1 MGGTNPDKD
10 AGNGVIMRLSPVP
23 VYWSNDLEKAFIMTR
38 LQTSTTHNVQET
50 LDGSTLMTFMIWHGI
65 NGKNKTEIFEMIET
79 CPDLKHLEIIELTK
93 SNAKWRTKTANE
105 IRTLPGRCLWTLEAA
120 MWSVWN
126 KDNFKDAVVK
136 SVWLGGDCDTVGFRS
151 NCRINLWS
159 KNDFI
164 KLDK

>member
-23 VYWSNDLEKAFIMTR
+23 VYWSNDLEKALIMTR

-65 NGKNKTEIFEMIET
+65 NGKNKTEIFEMI
-79 CPDLKHLEIIELTK
+79 D
-93 SNAKWRTKTANE
+93 
-105 IRTLPGRCLWTLEAA
+105 A

-126 KDNFKDAVVK
+126 TDNFKDAVVK
-136 SVWLGGDCDTVGFRS
+136 SVWLGGDCDTV
-151 NCRINLWS
+151 
-159 KNDFI
+159 
-164 KLDK
+164 